1 MASQMG
7 TIAQL
12 LDATLDPGTHKKAEQ
27 ALKIEQGK
35 PQYSLHLLNI
45 VASEPL
51 PLKTRLAAALAFK
64 NFIRSNWVDAD
75 GNYKLPGDEVQTIK
89 SQLIGL
95 MISCPPTIQTQLGDA
110 ISIIAD
116 SDFWERWQTLT
127 QELVERFSPVD
138 PKVNIGVLEVAHSIF
153 VRWRPLFRTD
163 ELYTEIN
170 HVISTFAQPFV
181 QLLVQTDEQITKNT
195 QNKEALKSWFEAL
208 SLMIKIFYDLSSHD
222 MPPIFE
228 EHLASISEL
237 LHKYLTYT
245 NPLLETDDDSEV
257 SVIDTVKADIC
268 EALELYTLKY
278 DEDFGKYTEPFITN
292 AWNLLSST
300 GAETKYDLL
309 VSKALHFLTAV
320 AGTSQHSG
328 VFADENVL
336 GQVVEKVILPNVA
349 LRESDLEL
357 FEDEPIEYIR
367 RDLEGSDTDSRRR
380 SATDFLRR
388 LQEKYEQ
395 LVTGVVY
402 KYINHYLEQGKSDWK
417 AKDTAVYLFISIAA
431 KGSVT
436 AAQGVKTVN
445 SLVNVVDFF
454 EQHIAAD
461 LMASGGVEP
470 ISKVDAIKY
479 LHTFRSQLTKEQ
491 WKLAFPPLIQN
502 LASDNYVV
510 YSYAAIAVE
519 RLLFLTDDS
528 GKAMFPREDIQPFA
542 KDLLDHLFKLIEK
555 ERTPAKLQENEFLM
569 RCVMR
574 ILIVLKDGAA
584 PLVEGVLTHLVA
596 ITNMIKQNPSNPRFY
611 YYHFEALGA
620 LVRYCSSTHASLF
633 NERLWEPFNQ
643 ILVEDVTEFLQYIFQ
658 ILAQLLESSPADA
671 ISDNYKAFLSPLLE
685 PALWDTKGNVPACT
699 RLLSSIIPA
708 TTAYIVSDNKLEQ
721 ILGIFQRLLAVKKY
735 QLYAF
740 DVLEAI
746 VKSLEP
752 SSGVVD
758 QYFGTILSL
767 IFAKLQGNPP
777 DSLKLRF
784 ARFFHIVSARVEA
797 GYGADYFMKH
807 SEKIQEGIFA
817 KVYPPFVLA
826 ETEKLARPVDRKLAV
841 VSLTKTLC
849 ESQAFAQKFAKGWA
863 NTCRI
868 LLALLVNPPVVSAGL
883 GDELIAEADVDDIG
897 FGLSY
902 TALNTCKP
910 IARDDYPEVT
920 AVAPWVSAYISSA
933 NQRHNGAIVN
943 FVNTRLTPEQQ
954 QALQQ
959 YLQ

>member
-1 MASQMG
+1 MASQVG
-7 TIAQL
+7 SIAQL
-12 LDATLDPGTHKKAEQ
+12 LDATLDPSTHKKAEQ

-35 PQYSLHLLNI
+35 PQYSLSLLNI

-195 QNKEALKSWFEAL
+195 QNK
-208 SLMIKIFYDLSSHD
+208 D
-222 MPPIFE
+222 
-228 EHLASISEL
+228 L

-245 NPLLETDDDSEV
+245 NPILETDDDSEV

-436 AAQGVKTVN
+436 ATQGVKTVN

-454 EQHIAAD
+454 EQHIASD

-574 ILIVLKDGAA
+574 ILIVLKEGAA
-584 PLVEGVLTHLVA
+584 HLVEGVLTHLVA

-620 LVRYCSSTHASLF
+620 LIRYCSSTHASLF
-633 NERLWEPFNQ
+633 NQRLWEPFNQ

-671 ISDNYKAFLSPLLE
+671 ISENYKAFLSPLLE

-708 TTAYIVSDNKLEQ
+708 TSVYIVSDNKLEQ

-735 QLYAF
+735 QF
-740 DVLEAI
+740 
-746 VKSLEP
+746 
-752 SSGVVD
+752 GVVD

-767 IFAKLQGNPP
+767 IFTKLQGNPP

-784 ARFFHIVSARVEA
+784 ARFFHLVSARVEA

-849 ESQAFAQKFAKGWA
+849 DSQAFAQKFAKGWA

>member
-12 LDATLDPGTHKKAEQ
+12 LDATLVPSTHKKAEA
-27 ALKIEQGK
+27 ALKEEQTK
-35 PQYSLHLLNI
+35 PQYSLNLLNI
-45 VASEPL
+45 VASDSL

-64 NFIRSNWVDAD
+64 NHIRSNYVDVD
-75 GNYKLPGDEVQTIK
+75 GNYKLPLDEVQTIK

-127 QELVERFSPVD
+127 QELVSKFSPED

-170 HVISTFAQPFV
+170 HVIGTFAEPFV
-181 QLLVQTDEQITKNT
+181 RLLIQADEQITKNA
-195 QNKEALKSWFEAL
+195 QNKDVLKSWFEAL

-237 LHKYLTYT
+237 LHKYLTYA
-245 NPLLETDDDSEV
+245 NPLLETDDDTEV
-257 SVIDTVKADIC
+257 SVVDNVKADIC

-300 GAETKYDLL
+300 GSETKYDLL

-328 VFADENVL
+328 VFANEEVL

-349 LRESDLEL
+349 LRESDMEL
-357 FEDEPIEYIR
+357 FEDEPIEFIR

-402 KYINHYLEQGKSDWK
+402 KYINHYLEQGKTDWK

-445 SLVNVVDFF
+445 SLVDVVQFF
-454 EQHIAAD
+454 GQHIAAD

-470 ISKVDAIKY
+470 IAKVDAIKY

-491 WKLAFPPLIQN
+491 WKQAFPPLIQN

-528 GKAMFPREDIQPFA
+528 GTPMFPRQDIQPFA

-555 ERTPAKLQENEFLM
+555 ERTAVKLQENEFLM

-611 YYHFEALGA
+611 YFHFEALGA
-620 LVRYCSSTHASLF
+620 LVRYCAATNAAVF
-633 NERLWEPFNQ
+633 NQRLWEPFNQ

-658 ILAQLLESSPADA
+658 ILAQLLESSPPDA
-671 ISDNYKAFLSPLLE
+671 ISDNYKAFLTPLLA
-685 PALWDTKGNVPACT
+685 PTLWETKGNIPACT
-699 RLLSSIIPA
+699 RLLSAIIPA
-708 TTAYIVSDNKLEQ
+708 TTGYIRSENKLEQ
-721 ILGIFQRLLAVKKY
+721 ILGIFQNLLSTKKY

-740 DVLEAI
+740 DILEAT
-746 VKSLEP
+746 VKSFEPAALEP
-752 SSGVVD
+752 
-758 QYFGTILSL
+758 YFGTILNL
-767 IFAKLQGNPP
+767 LFTKLQGNPP

-784 ARFFHIVSARVEA
+784 ARFFHLVSARLEA
-797 GYGADYFMKH
+797 GYGADFFIQQA
-807 SEKIQEGIFA
+807 EKIQDGLFA
-817 KVYPPFVLA
+817 KVYPQFVLS

-841 VSLTKTLC
+841 VSLTKVLC
-849 ESQAFAQKFAKGWA
+849 DSQAFAQKFAKGWA
-863 NTCRI
+863 NTCKI
-868 LLALLVNPPVVSAGL
+868 LLGLLVNPPTVSAGL
-883 GDELIAEADVDDIG
+883 GDEIIAEADVDDIG

-902 TALNTCKP
+902 TALNTCKQVV
-910 IARDDYPEVT
+910 RDDYPEVT

-933 NQRHNGAIVN
+933 NQRHNGAIVT
-943 FVNTRLTPEQQ
+943 FVKDRLTPEQQ
-954 QALQQ
+954 QALQV